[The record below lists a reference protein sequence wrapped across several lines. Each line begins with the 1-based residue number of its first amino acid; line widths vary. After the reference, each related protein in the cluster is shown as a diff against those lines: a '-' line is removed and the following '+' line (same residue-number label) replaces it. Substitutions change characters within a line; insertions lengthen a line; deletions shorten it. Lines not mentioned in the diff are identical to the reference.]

1 MGTFESIL
9 ASPVRIPTF
18 LAGSAL
24 WDFAYAT
31 FEIVLYFTVA
41 AAAFGFT
48 LYHANFSSA
57 LLSIIF
63 TLSTFMGLGVLAAAF
78 IMRFKRGNPITW
90 ALATASELFGGVY
103 FPPSILP
110 DWMRKISE
118 WMPMTHALSALRQ
131 SLLAGAT
138 IDQISSHLIFLGV
151 FTVVIWPIGIG
162 AFQLALKASQRD
174 GSLGHY

>member
-1 MGTFESIL
+1 
-9 ASPVRIPTF
+9 
-18 LAGSAL
+18 
-24 WDFAYAT
+24 
-31 FEIVLYFTVA
+31 
-41 AAAFGFT
+41 
-48 LYHANFSSA
+48 
-57 LLSIIF
+57 
-63 TLSTFMGLGVLAAAF
+63 LAAAF
-78 IMRFKRGNPITW
+78 ILKFKRGNPIAW
-90 ALATASELFGGVY
+90 LMASLGELFGGVY
-103 FPPSILP
+103 FPTTILP
-110 DWMRKISE
+110 EWMQKISN